1 MLSEA
6 RIDPAPAESPERPAK
21 RRKPGERAAPAP
33 PPQPTQPPKPPP
45 PAARSRSPEVDDD
58 EDGIEFED
66 VRLPAPTVQTMYR
79 DSDEE
84 DEDDEEEEELVFED
98 IDLSFPGLDAAPAP
112 EASRTIELDL
122 SARAETTK
130 RQTAERRKPI
140 NKSEKDRR
148 VEIHKLH
155 LLCLLAHV
163 QRRNRWC
170 NDARVQKSLR
180 RLLDKKMVTY
190 LNPSTELPQ
199 FGQTNSLKEGLKMV
213 ETMFKTKYQITERG
227 MRRALW
233 ADNEE
238 HLQNVCDYYPFAV
251 LFY

>member
-6 RIDPAPAESPERPAK
+6 QVDPAPAASPERPAK
-21 RRKPGERAAPAP
+21 RRKPGERAAPP
-33 PPQPTQPPKPPP
+33 PPPPPPPKPSR
-45 PAARSRSPEVDDD
+45 PAARNRSPEVDDEEE
-58 EDGIEFED
+58 EDDDDIEFED
-66 VRLPAPTVQTMYR
+66 VGLPGLPTTVQTMYR

-84 DEDDEEEEELVFED
+84 DEDEEEEGLVFED
-98 IDLSFPGLDAAPAP
+98 IDLSFPGLDAAAPVP

-130 RQTAERRKPI
+130 RQKTTERRKPI

-148 VEIHKLH
+148 VGIHKMH

-170 NDARVQKSLR
+170 NDAQVQKSLR

-213 ETMFKTKYQITERG
+213 ETMFKTKFQITERG
-227 MRRALW
+227 LRRALW
-233 ADNEE
+233 ADSEE
-238 HLQNVCDYYPFAV
+238 HLQNVRM
-251 LFY
+251 

>member
-1 MLSEA
+1 M
-6 RIDPAPAESPERPAK
+6 
-21 RRKPGERAAPAP
+21 
-33 PPQPTQPPKPPP
+33 
-45 PAARSRSPEVDDD
+45 
-58 EDGIEFED
+58 EFED
-66 VRLPAPTVQTMYR
+66 VGLPAPTVQTMYR

-84 DEDDEEEEELVFED
+84 DEDEEEEEELVFED
-98 IDLSFPGLDAAPAP
+98 VELTFPGLDVAPVP
-112 EASRTIELDL
+112 EAARTIELDL

-148 VEIHKLH
+148 VGIHKLH

-170 NDARVQKSLR
+170 NDVRIQKSLR

-213 ETMFKTKYQITERG
+213 ETVFKTKFQITERG

-233 ADNEE
+233 ADDEE
-238 HLQNVCDYYPFAV
+238 HLQNVRGTRLFVVPFSD
-251 LFY
+251 